1 MVPHNLRYDHW
12 ISIASTCA
20 LLLSSSLSA
29 QVAAGRASFD
39 TAYVRDYSRKLT
51 MRLYSN
57 TKYNGLTIASGSAT
71 DLVYRPNNRI
81 NIGIGASYRALTLN
95 IGFGVPFLNNDDAVR
110 GKTRYLD
117 AQANIHT
124 RRWASN
130 MFLQVFSGYY
140 VASHDLSQ
148 VGWVQETERPYR
160 ADLVQFNIGAS
171 ALHIF
176 NHRKFSYRA
185 SFNQDAWQRKSQGSF
200 LLGGYLTYYDLRA
213 DSSLVP
219 MVLSEQF
226 DPGVRVRRGNFTDVG
241 PMGGYAFTYVLKEH
255 WFVTLSG
262 ALGAGLSIQRL
273 LLVSDDGE
281 HMRPLTGP
289 GWHAQLR
296 AALGY
301 NSKRTYV
308 GLLFNQENVGYLTA
322 GEQGIRWNVGN
333 VRLNL
338 VHRFNQRIK
347 QADRGIRWLNGL

>member
-1 MVPHNLRYDHW
+1 MG
-12 ISIASTCA
+12 
-20 LLLSSSLSA
+20 SSLSA
-29 QVAAGRASFD
+29 QIATGRTSFD
-39 TAYVRDYSRKLT
+39 STYVSDYSRKLT

-57 TKYNGLTIASGSAT
+57 TKYNALTIASRSAA

-95 IGFGVPFLNNDDAVR
+95 IGFGIPFLNNDDAVR

-124 RRWASN
+124 QRWASN

-140 VASHDLSQ
+140 VSSHDLSQ
-148 VGWVQETERPYR
+148 VGWTQETQRPYR

-176 NHRKFSYRA
+176 NHRRFSYRA

-219 MVLSEQF
+219 TALADQF
-226 DPGVRVRRGNFTDVG
+226 DPDLLVRRGNLSDVG

-255 WFVTLSG
+255 WFATVSG
-262 ALGAGLSIQRL
+262 ALGTGLSVQRL
-273 LLVSDDGE
+273 RVPTTDGE
-281 HMRPLTGP
+281 QVLSSTGP
-289 GWHAQLR
+289 GWHTQLR

-301 NSKRTYV
+301 NSRRTYL
-308 GLLFNQENVGYLTA
+308 GLLFNQENVGYLKA
-322 GEQGIRWNVGN
+322 GEQGLRWNVGN

-338 VHRFNQRIK
+338 VHRFNQRIR
-347 QADRGIRWLNGL
+347 QADRGIRWINGL